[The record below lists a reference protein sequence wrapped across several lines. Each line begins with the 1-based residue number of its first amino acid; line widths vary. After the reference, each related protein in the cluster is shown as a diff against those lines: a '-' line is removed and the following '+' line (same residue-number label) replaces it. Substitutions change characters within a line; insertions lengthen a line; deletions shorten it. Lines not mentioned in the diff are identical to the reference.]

1 MAGQTQRPAV
11 VMDNGSDLTKVGYSG
26 EEMPRKVFS
35 TLVGRPKESGK
46 ALGID
51 QLDYYVGQDAETR
64 RSKLRLNRPVVR
76 GEVGTWQDLEDLW
89 DYMYANELR
98 IVAHTQPC
106 LITEEPLNSKSN
118 REKAIEVLF
127 ESFDV
132 PAFFIG
138 NQAVLSLY
146 TSGLTTGLVL
156 ESGEGVTHAVPVFE
170 GYSIPAAVCKGEIGG
185 GDANEYMRDLMEV
198 RLQMQFSG
206 AEGRKTIRSI
216 KEKLCY
222 VALNFQAEMTKSHT
236 DSTIETNYT
245 LPSGQ
250 IVTVGNER
258 FRCPEALFQPAL
270 MYSSSASLPTLL
282 YTALQNS
289 AIDLQPLL
297 LANIVISGGNTMWR
311 GIEQRLAREIALRRG
326 AGGQHISAIATR
338 QYGAWI
344 GGSVLTS
351 LSTFQQLWVSRAEY
365 DEYGPT
371 VVHAKCF

>member
-1 MAGQTQRPAV
+1 
-11 VMDNGSDLTKVGYSG
+11 MDNGSDLTKVGYSG

-35 TLVGRPKESGK
+35 TLVGRPKEAGK

-51 QLDYYVGQDAETR
+51 QLDYYVGQEAEAR
-64 RSKLRLNRPVVR
+64 RAKLRLNRPVVR

-89 DYMYANELR
+89 DYMYTNELR
-98 IVAHTQPC
+98 ISAQTQPC
-106 LITEEPLNSKSN
+106 LISEEPLNPKSN

-127 ESFDV
+127 ETFDI

-156 ESGEGVTHAVPVFE
+156 ESGQGVTHAVPVYE
-170 GYSIPAAVCKGEIGG
+170 GYSLPAAVCKGEIGG
-185 GDANEYMRDLMEV
+185 GDVDEYLRDLMEI

-222 VALNFQAEMTKSHT
+222 VALDFRKEMTRSNT

-250 IVTVGNER
+250 VVTVGNER
-258 FRCPEALFQPAL
+258 FRCPEALFQPSL
-270 MYSSSASLPTLL
+270 MYSSSPSLPTLL
-282 YTALQNS
+282 YTAVQNS
-289 AIDLQPLL
+289 AIDLRPPL
-297 LANIVISGGNTMWR
+297 LANIVLSGGNTMWR
-311 GIEQRLAREIALRRG
+311 GLEQRLAREVAVLRG
-326 AGGQHISAIATR
+326 EGGQHISAIPAR